1 MQSGLVDEFFVI
13 NNNSMETLQADMTK
27 LREVFKA

>member
-13 NNNSMETLQADMTK
+13 NNNPMETLQADMTK